1 MTAGRWRSAIVALVA
16 TFGTTMPSVA
26 HAGLYQDDLSRC
38 IVAAAKAEDRTAL
51 LRWVFAAMATNPT
64 IQDMTRVAPEQA
76 AALSANTAKLM
87 QRLLL
92 VDCRKQAVDAI
103 KYEQGGAIQHAF
115 GTLGQIAMSDL
126 MREDS
131 TSAYMGSLDQHLD
144 KAKWA
149 ELMAEAG
156 VKAPAPDKAP

>member
-1 MTAGRWRSAIVALVA
+1 MVSAGTLASTMPIVA
-16 TFGTTMPSVA
+16 S
-26 HAGLYQDDLSRC
+26 AGLYQDDLSRC

-64 IQDMTRVAPEQA
+64 IQDMTRVAPEQS

-103 KYEQGGAIQHAF
+103 KYEQGGAIQQAF

-126 MREDS
+126 MRDDS
-131 TSAYMGSLDQHLD
+131 TAAYMGSLDQHLD
-144 KAKWA
+144 KDKWA

-156 VKAPAPDKAP
+156 VKSPAPTKEP